1 MQAQYNAL
9 AKARGKLRKRHRW
22 TYVDYTAEKAVYEA
36 NKARIMAQE
45 NPSQEDIQFLAGWE
59 RVLAI
64 VEVKA
69 ELLL

>member
-1 MQAQYNAL
+1 
-9 AKARGKLRKRHRW
+9 
-22 TYVDYTAEKAVYEA
+22 
-36 NKARIMAQE
+36 MAQE